1 MKNEKIPLVAVLG
14 SPISHSKSPMLH
26 DYWLRKYRI
35 KGHYIPMDVN
45 SANLTDVLA
54 TLPKMG
60 FVGANVTIPHKEK
73 VLKLA
78 DQISDRAAMIGAAN
92 TLSFGVK
99 GQIYADN
106 TDGYGFIENIHQHQ
120 PEWRAT
126 EGPSLVLGAGG
137 ASRAVVSSLLENA
150 VSEIWITNRT
160 RARAEK
166 ISADFGARV
175 KVIDW
180 FSVNK
185 FLPDAATV
193 VNATSLGMVGKPE
206 LTIDLKPLST
216 NTLVTDLVYNP
227 LKTHLLI
234 QAEKK
239 GCRTVDGIGMLIHQ
253 AVPGFAR
260 WFNKQP
266 TVDTDLRDMLL
277 S

>member
-26 DYWLRKYRI
+26 GFWLRKYGI
-35 KGHYIPMDVN
+35 NGYYIPMDVN
-45 SANLTDVLA
+45 FADFNNVLQ

-60 FVGANVTIPHKEK
+60 FVGANITIPHKEN
-73 VLKLA
+73 VLKVA
-78 DQISDRAAMIGAAN
+78 DKISDRAAMIGAAN
-92 TLSFGVK
+92 TLSFGFN

-106 TDGYGFIENIHQHQ
+106 TDGHGFIENIRQHQ
-120 PEWRAT
+120 PGWRPT

-137 ASRAVVSSLLENA
+137 ASRAVVYSLLENA
-150 VSEIWITNRT
+150 ASEIWITNRT

-185 FLPDAATV
+185 FLPDASTV
-193 VNATSLGMVGKPE
+193 INATALGMAGNPE
-206 LTIDLKPLST
+206 LTIDLKPLSA

-227 LKTHLLI
+227 VKTRLLI

-253 AVPGFAR
+253 AVPGFVR
-260 WFNKQP
+260 WFNLQP
-266 TVDTDLRDMLL
+266 TVDNDLRDMLL

>member
-1 MKNEKIPLVAVLG
+1 MKNDRIPLVAVLG
-14 SPISHSKSPMLH
+14 SPISHSKSPILH
-26 DYWLRKYRI
+26 SYWLRKYGI
-35 KGHYIPMDVN
+35 NGHYIPMDVN
-45 SANLTDVLA
+45 SVDLKDVLA

-60 FVGANVTIPHKEK
+60 FVGVNITIPHKEN

-78 DQISDRAAMIGAAN
+78 NKISDRAAMIGAAN
-92 TLSFGVK
+92 TLSFGLN

-106 TDGYGFIENIHQHQ
+106 TDGYGFIENIRQHQ

-150 VSEIWITNRT
+150 APEIWITNRT

-166 ISADFGARV
+166 ISTDFGARV

-185 FLPDAATV
+185 FLPGAAMV
-193 VNATSLGMVGKPE
+193 INATPLGMVGKPE

-216 NTLVTDLVYNP
+216 NTLVTDLVYSP
-227 LKTHLLI
+227 LKTRLLT
-234 QAEKK
+234 QAEQK

-260 WFNKQP
+260 WFNLQP
-266 TVDTDLRDMLL
+266 IVDSDSRKMLL

>member
-1 MKNEKIPLVAVLG
+1 MKNEKIPLAAVLG

-26 DYWLRKYRI
+26 GYWLNKYGI
-35 KGHYIPMDVN
+35 NGHYIPMDVN
-45 SANLTDVLA
+45 SLDLNNVLK
-54 TLPKMG
+54 TLPKLG
-60 FVGANVTIPHKEK
+60 FVGANITLPHKENALK
-73 VLKLA
+73 VANK
-78 DQISDRAAMIGAAN
+78 ISDRAAMIGAAN
-92 TLSFGVK
+92 TLSFGLN

-106 TDGYGFIENIHQHQ
+106 TDGYGFIENIRYHQ
-120 PEWRAT
+120 PNWRAT

-137 ASRAVVSSLLENA
+137 ASRAIVFSLLENA
-150 VSEIWITNRT
+150 APEIWITNRT

-166 ISADFGARV
+166 ISADFGAKV

-193 VNATSLGMVGKPE
+193 INATSLGMIGKPE

-216 NTLVTDLVYNP
+216 STLVTDLVYTP

-260 WFNKQP
+260 WFNLQP
-266 TVDTDLRDMLL
+266 TVDNDLRDMLL
-277 S
+277 P

>member
-1 MKNEKIPLVAVLG
+1 MKNDKIPLVAVLG

-26 DYWLRKYRI
+26 SYWLRKYGI
-35 KGHYIPMDVN
+35 NGHYIPMDVN
-45 SANLTDVLA
+45 SGDLNNVLT

-60 FVGANVTIPHKEK
+60 FVGANVTIPHKEN
-73 VLKLA
+73 VLKIA
-78 DQISDRAAMIGAAN
+78 DKISDRAAMIGAAN
-92 TLSFGVK
+92 TLSFGFN
-99 GQIYADN
+99 GLIYADN
-106 TDGYGFIENIHQHQ
+106 TDGYGFIENIRQHH
-120 PEWRAT
+120 PDWCAT

-150 VSEIWITNRT
+150 ASEIWITNRT

-193 VNATSLGMVGKPE
+193 INATSLGMVGKPE
-206 LTIDLKPLST
+206 LTIDLKPLSR
-216 NTLVTDLVYNP
+216 NTLVTDLIYNP
-227 LKTHLLI
+227 HKTHLLI

-239 GCRTVDGIGMLIHQ
+239 GCRIVDGIGMLIHQ

-260 WFNKQP
+260 WFNLQP
-266 TVDTDLRDMLL
+266 SIDNELRDMLL

>member
-1 MKNEKIPLVAVLG
+1 MKNDKIPLVALLG

-26 DYWLRKYRI
+26 GYWLRKYGI
-35 KGHYIPMDVN
+35 NGHYIPMDVN
-45 SANLTDVLA
+45 SGDLNNVLA

-60 FVGANVTIPHKEK
+60 FVGANVTIPHKEN
-73 VLKLA
+73 VLKVA
-78 DQISDRAAMIGAAN
+78 DKISDRAAMIGAAN
-92 TLSFGVK
+92 TLSFGHN
-99 GQIYADN
+99 GRIYADN
-106 TDGYGFIENIHQHQ
+106 TDGYGFIENIRQHQ
-120 PEWRAT
+120 PDWCAT

-137 ASRAVVSSLLENA
+137 ASRAVVSSLLQNA
-150 VSEIWITNRT
+150 ASEIWITNRT

-166 ISADFGARV
+166 ISSDFGARV

-193 VNATSLGMVGKPE
+193 INATSLGMVGKPE
-206 LTIDLKPLST
+206 LTIDLKPLSH
-216 NTLVTDLVYNP
+216 NTLVTDLIYNP
-227 LKTHLLI
+227 LKTRLLI

-260 WFNKQP
+260 WFNLQP
-266 TVDTDLRDMLL
+266 SIDNDLRDMLL